1 MSLEKYNKIADN
13 IKFENKSFINGNF
26 VNSKSNNFF
35 EAINP
40 ATREI
45 LTEVVDCN
53 DQDVDYAVQCAR
65 KAFESGVWSKASPEY
80 RKDILLKL
88 ANLLRE
94 NSEEISVLE
103 SIDSGK
109 TITDCLNE
117 VGEEVPNHF
126 QWYGE
131 LIDKIFGKV
140 VPTGIEAS
148 SFIIKEPIGVV
159 GLVVPWNF
167 PLLMAAWKVAPSLA
181 AGCSVILKP
190 AEQTS
195 LSAIKFAS
203 LAAEAGIP
211 DGVLNVLTGHG
222 GVGALFMRYSGES
235 NLKTIGLEMGGK
247 SPFIILDDAKIDDNL
262 IEHAVT
268 SAFWNGGQNCSANM
282 RQIVDK
288 KVKEEFLHKVIEKTK
303 NLTVGKPLDPETD
316 MGSMVSEEHL
326 NRVNGYINKGIE
338 EGASLISGGIQTE
351 WFFCNTNIV

>member
-1 MSLEKYNKIADN
+1 MSLEKYNKIANN
-13 IKFENKSFINGNF
+13 IKIENKSFINGNF

-45 LTEVVDCN
+45 LTEVVECD

-117 VGEEVPNHF
+117 VGQEVPNHF

-167 PLLMAAWKVAPSLA
+167 PL
-181 AGCSVILKP
+181 I
-190 AEQTS
+190 
-195 LSAIKFAS
+195 
-203 LAAEAGIP
+203 
-211 DGVLNVLTGHG
+211 N
-222 GVGALFMRYSGES
+222 
-235 NLKTIGLEMGGK
+235 
-247 SPFIILDDAKIDDNL
+247 
-262 IEHAVT
+262 
-268 SAFWNGGQNCSANM
+268 
-282 RQIVDK
+282 
-288 KVKEEFLHKVIEKTK
+288 
-303 NLTVGKPLDPETD
+303 
-316 MGSMVSEEHL
+316 GSMESCTFIGSRL
-326 NRVNGYINKGIE
+326 
-338 EGASLISGGIQTE
+338 
-351 WFFCNTNIV
+351 FCNFETS

>member
-1 MSLEKYNKIADN
+1 M
-13 IKFENKSFINGNF
+13 IKMLIMQCSVHVKLL
-26 VNSKSNNFF
+26 K
-35 EAINP
+35 
-40 ATREI
+40 
-45 LTEVVDCN
+45 VVL
-53 DQDVDYAVQCAR
+53 
-65 KAFESGVWSKASPEY
+65 WSKASPEY

-117 VGEEVPNHF
+117 VGQEVPNHF

-211 DGVLNVLTGHG
+211 DGV
-222 GVGALFMRYSGES
+222 F
-235 NLKTIGLEMGGK
+235 KC
-247 SPFIILDDAKIDDNL
+247 F
-262 IEHAVT
+262 
-268 SAFWNGGQNCSANM
+268 
-282 RQIVDK
+282 
-288 KVKEEFLHKVIEKTK
+288 
-303 NLTVGKPLDPETD
+303 
-316 MGSMVSEEHL
+316 
-326 NRVNGYINKGIE
+326 NRAWRCWGIYR
-338 EGASLISGGIQTE
+338 
-351 WFFCNTNIV
+351 

>member
-45 LTEVVDCN
+45 LTEVVECD

-117 VGEEVPNHF
+117 VGQEVPNHF

-203 LAAEAGIP
+203 LAAEA
-211 DGVLNVLTGHG
+211 
-222 GVGALFMRYSGES
+222 
-235 NLKTIGLEMGGK
+235 
-247 SPFIILDDAKIDDNL
+247 
-262 IEHAVT
+262 
-268 SAFWNGGQNCSANM
+268 
-282 RQIVDK
+282 
-288 KVKEEFLHKVIEKTK
+288 
-303 NLTVGKPLDPETD
+303 
-316 MGSMVSEEHL
+316 
-326 NRVNGYINKGIE
+326 
-338 EGASLISGGIQTE
+338 
-351 WFFCNTNIV
+351 